1 MPVSSITNGTAA
13 GAQNIAEAVNS
24 AASQTLSEQDFLNL
38 LVTQMTSQ
46 DPLNPMTNQDM
57 LSQMVQFSTLQSNTA
72 MQSLL
77 AGMQNT
83 QTFAEASSLIGKQ
96 VNLLLDSSGATTQGV
111 VSAVDLSSGTPQ
123 IVVNGQSYNLSQV
136 LAVAAPPASNP

>member
-1 MPVSSITNGTAA
+1 
-13 GAQNIAEAVNS
+13 
-24 AASQTLSEQDFLNL
+24 
-38 LVTQMTSQ
+38 
-46 DPLNPMTNQDM
+46 
-57 LSQMVQFSTLQSNTA
+57 